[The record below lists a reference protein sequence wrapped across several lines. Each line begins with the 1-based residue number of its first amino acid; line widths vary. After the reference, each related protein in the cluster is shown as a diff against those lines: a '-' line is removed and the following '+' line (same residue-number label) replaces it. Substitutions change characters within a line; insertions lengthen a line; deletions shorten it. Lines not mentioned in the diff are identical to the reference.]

1 MTGRERLPNRRASV
15 VLDFE
20 HKGLRFTCSFSRY
33 PDGRIS
39 ELFIQNHKNSSGADV
54 VVRDGGVITSV
65 ALQFGAPL
73 ETLADAILRDR
84 DGEAASPIGA
94 AIDLVTKL

>member
-39 ELFIQNHKNSSGADV
+39 ELFIQNHKNSSG
-54 VVRDGGVITSV
+54 DGGVITSV